1 MKVSKKLLI
10 ILSVILLLI
19 GVAIAAV
26 YEFSGNSDISIPD
39 GYIDKTGNTD
49 AGRDLDE
56 YYCYTYNAMPRL
68 GKEYQ
73 LVTADNIESL
83 YTDIS
88 DYEKQ
93 AGQGHF
99 SDKVSEGD
107 YFITVYYDQD
117 GNVIDYSRQT
127 NVKIY
132 LYDIETNSL
141 YYVYYSF

>member
-1 MKVSKKLLI
+1 MI
-10 ILSVILLLI
+10 IIPLAAFI
-19 GVAIAAV
+19 GIATAAAHS
-26 YEFSGNSDISIPD
+26 FSGSADVNIPE

-56 YYCYTYNAMPRL
+56 YYCYTYEAMPQL
-68 GKEYQ
+68 SEEYQ
-73 LVTADNIESL
+73 LVTADNSDRI
-83 YTDIS
+83 YTDIR

-99 SDKVSEGD
+99 SDKVNEGD

-132 LYDIETNSL
+132 LYDVETNSL